1 MSSNPPVLL
10 PCSTP
15 DVMAPKFTDPHLSDV
30 HDVPFGTHI
39 ESLAAYWG
47 VHPVDA
53 AIGIAGVLAN
63 IAGPYAGLVDPL
75 GSRIPPYLN
84 LIRLNNSTPRWS
96 AVERDLF
103 QPLQARSDYLR
114 KRASSQSRQ
123 LVDRWS
129 FGEHDPQCGER
140 ITNPMLQD
148 FNGQGA
154 QCTEYQTA
162 MLKQSGLP
170 SRSLDVCD
178 LSDPY
183 NYPVTTSPEPSAPG
197 ASHLPSFYFKG
208 INLEQMEFILKESLH
223 RQPLVHNPTGGLF
236 SPNAELTTKD
246 AKLAAELA
254 SLLGGRDQQFA
265 PIHRDQGYG
274 TFEMA
279 RLHLWGSTTS
289 DRMGQV
295 LDQDKSSWLDVLTHC
310 LVWEPSPWNK
320 SKQQIA
326 ASPAAYKAYQALVH
340 DLLDRRCF
348 GTSRQQ
354 DLRRIPDQAIS
365 CFVARRDAYLD
376 LLDGIPSPDR
386 AFVEQFHDLPARLL
400 WVFLH
405 FEGNDKPWRMQAAF
419 KTAEH
424 AVRMQLRLIQ
434 RARDEQVNKKLQQG
448 KLIVMGILT
457 RNGPCKMRALQRSSN
472 NRKADFFRP
481 VLKELEKEGRLTVD
495 AEKRYKVIGQS

>member
-1 MSSNPPVLL
+1 
-10 PCSTP
+10 
-15 DVMAPKFTDPHLSDV
+15 MAPKLTDPHLSDV
-30 HDVPFGTHI
+30 NDVPFGTHI

-53 AIGIAGVLAN
+53 AIGIAGVLTN

-96 AVERDLF
+96 AAERDLF

-123 LVDRWS
+123 LVDRWY
-129 FGEHDPQCGER
+129 FGEHDPEGGER

-148 FNGQGA
+148 LNGQGA

-170 SRSLDVCD
+170 PRSLDVCD

-183 NYPVTTSPEPSAPG
+183 SYPVTSSPDPSAPG

-208 INLEQMEFILKESLH
+208 INLAQMEVILKESLH
-223 RQPLVHNPTGGLF
+223 RQALVQNPTGGLF
-236 SPNAELTTKD
+236 SPNADLTTKD
-246 AKLAAELA
+246 DKLAAELA

-274 TFEMA
+274 TFEMV
-279 RLHLWGSTTS
+279 RLHLWASTTS
-289 DRMGQV
+289 DRLGQV

-310 LVWEPSPWNK
+310 LVWEPSSSNK
-320 SKQQIA
+320 SKLLTGA
-326 ASPAAYKAYQALVH
+326 GPAAYKAYQTLVH
-340 DLLDRRCF
+340 DLLDCRCF
-348 GTSRQQ
+348 GNVRQQ

-365 CFVARRDAYLD
+365 GFVARQDAYLGM
-376 LLDGIPSPDR
+376 LEGITSRDH

-424 AVRMQLRLIQ
+424 AARMQVRLIQ
-434 RARDEQVNKKLQQG
+434 RARDEQASKKLQQD
-448 KLIVMGILT
+448 KSIVMGILT
-457 RNGPCKMRALQRSSN
+457 RKGPCKLRGLQRSSN

-481 VLKELEKEGRLTVD
+481 VLQELKKEGRLRED
-495 AEKRYKVIGQS
+495 EENRYMVIGQS

>member
-1 MSSNPPVLL
+1 MSANTSEPTHCPA
-10 PCSTP
+10 P
-15 DVMAPKFTDPHLSDV
+15 DNTGPNISDER
-30 HDVPFGTHI
+30 DISFGTHI

-53 AIGIAGVLAN
+53 AIGIAGVLTN
-63 IAGPYAGLVDPL
+63 ITGPYAGLVDPL
-75 GSRIPPYLN
+75 GSRIQPHLN
-84 LIRLNNSTPRWS
+84 LIKLNNSSPGWS
-96 AVERDLF
+96 AMERALF

-123 LVDRWS
+123 LVDRWC
-129 FGEHDPQCGER
+129 FGEHDPQGGER

-148 FNGQGA
+148 LNGQGA

-170 SRSLDVCD
+170 PRSLDVCD

-183 NYPVTTSPEPSAPG
+183 NYPVTSSPDPSAPG

-208 INLEQMEFILKESLH
+208 INLEQMEVILKESLH
-223 RQPLVHNPTGGLF
+223 RQALVQNPTGGLF
-236 SPNAELTTKD
+236 SPNADLTTKD
-246 AKLAAELA
+246 DKLAAELA

-274 TFEMA
+274 TFEMT
-279 RLHLWGSTTS
+279 RLYLWASTTS
-289 DRMGQV
+289 DRLGQV
-295 LDQDKSSWLDVLTHC
+295 LDQNTSSWLDVLTHC
-310 LVWEPSPWNK
+310 LVWEPSRSSK
-320 SKQQIA
+320 SKLLTRA
-326 ASPAAYKAYQALVH
+326 DAAAYKAYQALVH

-348 GTSRQQ
+348 GNIRQQ

-365 CFVARRDAYLD
+365 CFVARQDAYLD
-376 LLDGIPSPDR
+376 MLDGIPSPDR

-405 FEGNDKPWRMQAAF
+405 FGGNDKPWRMQAAF

-424 AVRMQLRLIQ
+424 AARMQVRLIQ
-434 RARDEQVNKKLQQG
+434 RARDEHANKKLQQG

-457 RNGPCKMRALQRSSN
+457 RKGPCKLRGLQRSSN
-472 NRKADFFRP
+472 NRKADFLRP
-481 VLKELEKEGRLTVD
+481 ALQELKKEGRLTVD
-495 AEKRYKVIGQS
+495 AEKRFKVIGQQ